1 MEDGDR
7 PWLKPFVHTPAAWD
21 PPLPTRKR
29 PFIYVYELPPIYNAV
44 LLSYRTEK
52 AHCVAYMRCCCRA
65 STGHWTQVRLIIST
79 FLYTHAVLSTQL
91 HLQLISRTSME
102 VPLLRGLRQLPICFL
117 RCSIG
122 SARIT
127 PGGIEV
133 VDETT
138 SFRAHAMVQ
147 PTLVLPSPCPT
158 HRHPVW
164 QLEGHVLSRLGAF
177 PCYDPRKDLTVPLMW
192 SPNKYGLSPLLGAP
206 TRERHILAF
215 FKGRVMEDK
224 PAYSRGT
231 RQFLAKMTR
240 NDDWWGKYRIHVVE
254 AMPKGNIS
262 ESTSYSEALVSS
274 VFCFSLMGEGWG
286 SRYDEAVLH
295 GCKPVLIHD
304 EVEPSW
310 NTILAVE
317 TYSVR
322 NAHKDMKRYQKYLRG
337 FSEEEIARMQANVA

>member
-1 MEDGDR
+1 M
-7 PWLKPFVHTPAAWD
+7 
-21 PPLPTRKR
+21 
-29 PFIYVYELPPIYNAV
+29 
-44 LLSYRTEK
+44 
-52 AHCVAYMRCCCRA
+52 
-65 STGHWTQVRLIIST
+65 
-79 FLYTHAVLSTQL
+79 
-91 HLQLISRTSME
+91 
-102 VPLLRGLRQLPICFL
+102 
-117 RCSIG
+117 
-122 SARIT
+122 
-127 PGGIEV
+127 
-133 VDETT
+133 
-138 SFRAHAMVQ
+138 
-147 PTLVLPSPCPT
+147 
-158 HRHPVW
+158 W